1 MEYVCRYTK
10 MEHWGKG
17 AAMIRIVRNITL
29 NDLGRFYR
37 SIIFTILSDIV
48 NFLGIFIVIIFLDK
62 VVSSFINKDS
72 VSLYELL
79 GISALGFVYM
89 IVYYYLQLPAYK
101 ANYKNTYELS
111 EQGRL
116 KLAEHLRK
124 LPLGFLESSNP
135 ARLSHSLMNDNC

>member
-62 VVSSFINKDS
+62 RIRSGPHHRQQKITKSFI
-72 VSLYELL
+72 
-79 GISALGFVYM
+79 
-89 IVYYYLQLPAYK
+89 
-101 ANYKNTYELS
+101 
-111 EQGRL
+111 
-116 KLAEHLRK
+116 
-124 LPLGFLESSNP
+124 
-135 ARLSHSLMNDNC
+135 SLMR